1 MRLWPP
7 LRGCGRGAPG
17 PFPDA
22 ALYNRCF
29 VLESVGALLQASL
42 GGTEV
47 PAGGVSPVRSTGQV
61 AALARDARSEIDFVA
76 VREAYRGTGE
86 TDMDMPKPG
95 DAHARLHALVGQW
108 GGEERLHPAPWD
120 LAGGAATAFI
130 NNRLALDGF
139 SVIQEYEQYRDGRP
153 TFSGHGVF
161 WWDEDAHQY
170 VMTWFDSMSGTP
182 ADFRGGFDGD
192 VLQLVNQR
200 SQGGFSRCTFDH
212 GMPGEYVFML
222 EVSNDG
228 VAWAPSMEGAYGLLD
243 GPTPGERKARV
254 AQRATA
260 RRRGGKVRAPR
271 AVATKGAK
279 RRVVKAATTKAA
291 KARKT
296 VAKAAAKSTGKK
308 AAKKAPTKA
317 VKKAVT
323 KAARGKK

>member
-1 MRLWPP
+1 
-7 LRGCGRGAPG
+7 
-17 PFPDA
+17 
-22 ALYNRCF
+22 
-29 VLESVGALLQASL
+29 
-42 GGTEV
+42 
-47 PAGGVSPVRSTGQV
+47 
-61 AALARDARSEIDFVA
+61 
-76 VREAYRGTGE
+76 
-86 TDMDMPKPG
+86 MDMPKPG
-95 DAHARLHALVGQW
+95 AAHARLHALVGQW

-182 ADFRGGFDGD
+182 ADFRGGFDGN

-212 GMPGEYVFML
+212 GMPGEYVFTL

-228 VAWAPSMEGAYGLLD
+228 VSWAPSMEGAYGLLD

-260 RRRGGKVRAPR
+260 RRRRGGKVRAR
-271 AVATKGAK
+271 RVVATKAAK
-279 RRVVKAATTKAA
+279 RRVVKTAPTKAA

-296 VAKAAAKSTGKK
+296 LAKETANAAAKRAAKG

-317 VKKAVT
+317 VKKAVK